1 MLIFAELLN
10 GIGSCRSPKSGDLAV
25 NTVDEVDGV
34 LVVVLGG
41 G

>member
-1 MLIFAELLN
+1 MLFFAELLN
-10 GIGSCRSPKSGDLAV
+10 RIGSRRSPKSGDLAV
-25 NTVDEVDGV
+25 DIVDEVDGV